1 MRYTPL
7 PYKTEFLLELTNNN
21 YSQETVDNYERDLNF
36 FESFLFKEGLQ
47 FMAVDKLA
55 ISRYKGFLKNGEHL
69 QAYKQLADYILSQKS
84 EAELKKM
91 GLSSVKQ
98 ATDLESTP
106 RKAVAQGDTTKSSS
120 KGSKIDFRNNA
131 GLSSRSVNRMLSSL
145 RGYLKFLI
153 DIDKDV
159 PIPPDAI
166 KMLKTER
173 KESQVA
179 EMEDLIKLI
188 ESPHEFETKP
198 AVRARNRAILELL
211 FSTGMRISEL
221 AGLNRDQL
229 SLYKETGDFGIAGK
243 LYVKG
248 KGKKSRFVYLTERCK
263 YWLDEYLKTRSDNY
277 PALFIPYRGGRAGTK
292 DPQTVRLSTNY
303 IQERIVNYRRR
314 LGIVVP
320 TSAHSLRHG
329 FATYLAEEGANPA
342 AIQRLLG
349 HESLQTTTRYV
360 HASDKFAEQAHRQH
374 HPLQELGE

>member
-1 MRYTPL
+1 MSHTPSL
-7 PYKTEFLLELTNNN
+7 PYKQEFLLELTNNN
-21 YSQETVDNYERDLNF
+21 YSQETVANYERDLNF
-36 FESFLFKEGLQ
+36 LESFLYKEGLKFEQ
-47 FMAVDKLA
+47 IDKLA
-55 ISRYKGFLKNGEHL
+55 VSRYKGFLKNGEHL
-69 QAYKQLADYILSQKS
+69 TALKELLDHKFSELARQQSKEMNLP
-84 EAELKKM
+84 EPLM
-91 GLSSVKQ
+91 
-98 ATDLESTP
+98 ESH
-106 RKAVAQGDTTKSSS
+106 VAQVDRAKSSS
-120 KGSKIDFRNNA
+120 KAPKINFKNNP

-153 DIDKDV
+153 DIDQPV
-159 PIPPDAI
+159 PVPPDAI

-179 EMEDLIKLI
+179 EIDDLIKLI
-188 ESPHEFETKP
+188 ESPEEFETKP
-198 AVRARNRAILELL
+198 AVKARNRAILELL

-221 AGLNRDQL
+221 VNLNREHL
-229 SLYKETGDFGIAGK
+229 NLYAESSDFGIAGK
-243 LYVKG
+243 LYIKG

-263 YWLDEYLKTRSDNY
+263 YWLDRYLQLRSDNY
-277 PALFIPYRGGRAGTK
+277 PALFIPYRGGRAGTH

-314 LGIVVP
+314 LGVVVP

-360 HASDKFAEQAHRQH
+360 HASDKFAETTHRQY
-374 HPLQELGE
+374 HPLQEVSE